1 MVSLGHRGGHAEVVA
16 TYKAYHHPPS
26 SPGEPMSNIFKL
38 LESTHRNMTPLFPAK
53 VYDADAI

>member
-1 MVSLGHRGGHAEVVA
+1 
-16 TYKAYHHPPS
+16 
-26 SPGEPMSNIFKL
+26 MSNIFKL